1 VKPYIIVNPIA
12 GAIVKRD
19 VLLKQLRRLDP
30 RKLCLTK
37 RAGEAETLARA
48 AIRAGCDYI
57 IAAGGDGTLN
67 EVINGIASPHPIRG
81 VRMGIVPLGT
91 ANDFAR
97 SMKLPARMDDNIDIL
112 RSKQTVLVDLVR
124 VTGKRTRYFINV
136 SAGGFSG
143 IVDEKL
149 TPQIKST
156 WGPLAYFRSAAA
168 ALPKLRAYRTTVI
181 FDDVERREG
190 DLYNVVIANG
200 QFVAGGLPIA
210 PDASVRDGLL
220 DILLVPKRPAR
231 EMALLT
237 AQMLLG
243 KHLSSDAIH
252 FRRARKISVKSRPRM
267 WFNVDGE
274 PLGDDPA
281 VFQIIPRALEFVI
294 RKR

>member
-12 GAIVKRD
+12 GAIVKGD

-97 SMKLPARMDDNIDIL
+97 SMKLPARIEDNIDIL
-112 RSKQTVLVDLVR
+112 RAKQTVLVDLVR

-156 WGPLAYFRSAAA
+156 WGPLAYLRSAAA

-181 FDDVERREG
+181 FDDVEKWEVE
-190 DLYNVVIANG
+190 LYNIVIANG

-231 EMALLT
+231 EMALLA

-243 KHLSSDAIH
+243 KHLSSDAIP
-252 FRRARKISVKSRPRM
+252 FRKARTISVKSRPRM

-274 PLGDDPA
+274 PFGDDPA
-281 VFQIIPRALEFVI
+281 VFQIIPRALDFVI